1 MASENQ
7 KFLDALNEFD
17 SIVAG
22 IAEDYKDCTP
32 EQIAEKRQRMVEM
45 TEATLEPISKIFTGL
60 QMMVQNIKKGG
71 QDAEESNELLKAHP
85 EWVEFARLAKIYAE
99 LFPYFDAE
107 LEENPDAKDSP
118 ADLLF
123 LAAARRARADGKEI
137 PVFKWEEKYL
147 EHITAK
153 KTDLLHYPL
162 DKPNS
167 VIWNL
172 LKTATPDGQLKFEIS
187 TTKDGDDKNAYVLY
201 SINFDALDDISCK
214 SIKKL
219 TAFDK
224 RCYIAATALFNAGNP
239 VFSAT
244 QVYKIMGNR
253 GQPNS
258 DDIKKINE
266 SLLKMMAA
274 QISIDNATE
283 SDVYKYVRFAYHGS
297 LLPMEQVDVVI
308 NNTLCDGAI
317 HLFREPPLI
326 DFARGRKQITAIE
339 QKLLESP
346 ISKTEAN
353 LQLEDYL
360 IERIGRMKNQKGTT
374 SRKILYKTIYEKCGV
389 TSRVQRFRA
398 PAKIKKYLDYYIS
411 CKWINGYTEDTDGIN
426 IDVCQDGA

>member
-17 SIVAG
+17 TIVAG

-32 EQIAEKRQRMVEM
+32 EQIEEKRQRMIEM

-107 LEENPDAKDSP
+107 LEENPEAKDSP

-147 EHITAK
+147 AHITAK
-153 KTDLLHYPL
+153 KTDTLHYPL
-162 DKPNS
+162 DKPNGN
-167 VIWNL
+167 IWNL
-172 LKTATPDGQLKFEIS
+172 LETSTPDGQLTFEIP
-187 TTKDGDDKNAYVLY
+187 TAGKDNNKNAYVLY
-201 SINFDALDDISCK
+201 SINFDALDDVTCK
-214 SIKKL
+214 SIKRL
-219 TAFDK
+219 TSFDK
-224 RCYIAATALFNAGNP
+224 RCYIAAAALYKAGNE

-258 DDIKKINE
+258 DDIKKIND
-266 SLLKMMAA
+266 SLLKMQAA
-274 QISIDNATE
+274 QISIDNAAE
-283 SDVYKYVRFAYHGS
+283 SSVYRYVHFNYHGS
-297 LLPMEQVDVVI
+297 LLPLEQVDVII
-308 NNTLCDGAI
+308 NNTFCDGAI

-326 DFARGRKQITAIE
+326 DFARGRKQITAIR
-339 QKLLESP
+339 QQLLESP

-353 LQLEDYL
+353 LRLEDYL
-360 IERIGRMKNQKGTT
+360 IEQIGHIKNKAI
-374 SRKILYKTIYEKCGV
+374 SNKMNYSKIYEKCGI
-389 TSRVQRFRA
+389 TTRNQRARA
-398 PAKIKKYLDYYIS
+398 PEKIKKYLNHYIS
-411 CKWINGYTEDTDGIN
+411 CEWIKGYKAQADGIV
-426 IDVCQDGA
+426 IEI